1 MLSCGFVGLPNVG
14 KSTLFNALTKM
25 EIEAQN
31 YPFCTIEPNSGLVE
45 VRDPRLSRISSLARS
60 QKTIYTFMQCVDI
73 AGLVEGASKGEGL
86 GNKFLSHIRNVD
98 AIVHVIRCFEDA
110 DITHVLGDINPAR
123 DAQIIEQELLLSDME
138 VVEKRLTKQQKL
150 AKSGDKDQK
159 ILLAQ
164 LEEIKEHL
172 DNHGPLR
179 TMNGMSKDHALYA
192 EFITSKPMMYVA
204 NVKEDYSDA
213 EKSSN
218 VLKLKEYAKAQGSD
232 SMVINASVEAD
243 LSQMEPEEVSIFLE
257 DMGLEQPAL
266 ERFIK
271 KAYDFLDLETFFT
284 VGPKEARAWT
294 IPKNTLAPQAAG
306 KIHTDFER
314 GFIAAEVASF
324 LDYVEYANEA
334 ALKKAGKWRIEGK
347 TYVVKDADIILFR
360 FNVS

>member
-45 VRDPRLSRISSLARS
+45 VRDSRLSQLSSLAAS

-86 GNKFLSHIRNVD
+86 GNKFLSHIRSVD
-98 AIVHVIRCFEDA
+98 AIVHVIRCFEDV
-110 DITHVLGDINPAR
+110 DITHVLGDISPQR

-138 VVEKRLTKQQKL
+138 VAERRLIKQQKL
-150 AKSGDKDQK
+150 AKSGDKEQK
-159 ILLAQ
+159 LLLSQ
-164 LEEIKEHL
+164 LEAIKDHL

-179 TMNGMSKDHALYA
+179 TMSEMNKEHSLYG

-204 NVKEDYSDA
+204 NIKEEYSDA
-213 EKSSN
+213 VKSAN
-218 VLKLKEYAKAQGSD
+218 VISLQEYAKSQGSD
-232 SMVINASVEAD
+232 SMIINASVEAD
-243 LSQMEPEEVSIFLE
+243 LSQMEPEDVAVFLE

-271 KAYDFLDLETFFT
+271 KAYDFLDLETYFT

-314 GFIAAEVASF
+314 GFISAEVVSF
-324 LDYVEYANEA
+324 EDYIEYSNEP

-347 TYVVKDADIILFR
+347 TYEVQDGDVILFR
-360 FNVS
+360 FNV